1 MHKHEWNVPA
11 IGLLALLGLWSAV
24 GGVVLLTTMF
34 VTTPAAV
41 GPVGV
46 TIWFI
51 LLFSFISS
59 ASTLLLYFIKLY
71 FKLHATKQQRL
82 RYAWRQGLLLSGWVA
97 GLLALSSLGQLG
109 LRDAILLGLAT
120 IIVEL
125 YVRFRW
131 P

>member
-1 MHKHEWNVPA
+1 MSS
-11 IGLLALLGLWSAV
+11 IGLLALLGLWSGV
-24 GGVVLLTTMF
+24 GGIILLTTMF
-34 VTTPAAV
+34 VTTPTAV

-46 TIWFI
+46 TIWFLV
-51 LLFSFISS
+51 LLSFL
-59 ASTLLLYFIKLY
+59 ASVMTLFLYFIKLY
-71 FKLHATKQQRL
+71 FKLHATKQQRV
-82 RYAWRQGLLLSGWVA
+82 RYAWLQGLLGSGWVA

-109 LRDAILLGLAT
+109 LRDAILIGLAT